1 MLVLSNFARHL
12 ALSLYILGGVVAAC
26 WQGTEATWM
35 VMAEEAV
42 KEINCKLD
50 VILGLLMGVVVL
62 QH

>member
-1 MLVLSNFARHL
+1 M
-12 ALSLYILGGVVAAC
+12 G
-26 WQGTEATWM
+26 
-35 VMAEEAV
+35 MAEEAV